1 MRLRWWGIFVV
12 LLVAL
17 AQISCRKTV
26 APNTDRNR
34 APETYLTAAPLDSIG
49 GKPLN
54 RAPYRY
60 AVHWSGSDID
70 GAIAGYYYAV
80 TETLPGAPL
89 PGPKPSQWHFTTKT
103 DSVFIFDIHE
113 GLGTDREHG
122 FYVFAVDNEGKADP
136 TPAFTRFVARDRNLP
151 GIVWGFARAEGTIF
165 VRAPGGGVTTQPFM
179 KNLTDPQDPANATAL
194 PRDTIP
200 TGAAAYFGWHGFDR
214 DWASQISGYRYKLL
228 EPDYQKGDS
237 LTKTAAYGTGT
248 GAGANPTPI
257 PVGLNVFR
265 VRSVDEAGG
274 TTFPDSLRRFVVNFD
289 PDTWWAGP
297 DTNDAAIR
305 PALLRDSRGLY
316 LLGDPSGT
324 PPAATPMDPL
334 YKWMG
339 PGRFDVLP
347 ADRKPMATFLE
358 QTKIG
363 QEMHWYIRVD
373 SDTVARNAVALYM
386 FAGGSDKDSPY
397 SVLTSNPPPMGNTVA
412 TPGPANGSPIGVEY
426 RTVRELITG
435 VPQTPS
441 FTEVYP
447 NFDPL
452 SPSFRP
458 ELYFTDPYSPQ
469 GGFTGKSFAQVRSV
483 DGNSGRDHRMRNPRD
498 YIYAYNAGDMS
509 QVGLAPGDTVLRR
522 LVINWFSNY
531 NPYFLTNI
539 VGFTP
544 TPDTL
549 LTNPS
554 FTAHLWMYDSDSTSS
569 SPAPFLVRFRFRHDN
584 EAHPPGDDEGWS
596 GAQLLHSG
604 ETLTIPI
611 PTDSTTVPPGHNYFE
626 FELSDFPDPEATN
639 LTDRRI
645 VRTRI
650 PFYWLTMTP

>member
-12 LLVAL
+12 LFVAL

-60 AVHWSGSDID
+60 QVHWSGSDID
-70 GAIAGYYYAV
+70 GAVAGFYFAV
-80 TETLPGAPL
+80 TETLPGNPL
-89 PGPKPSQWHFTTKT
+89 PGPKPTQWRFTTKT
-103 DSVFIFDIHE
+103 DTTFIFDVHE

-122 FYVFAVDNEGKADP
+122 LYVFAVDNEGKADP

-151 GIVWGFARAEGTIF
+151 GIVWDLARAEGTIF
-165 VRAPGGGVTTQPFM
+165 VPAPGGGVTQQPFVR
-179 KNLTDPQDPANATAL
+179 NLTDPQDPTQATGL

-200 TGAAAYFGWHGFDR
+200 TGAAVYFGWHGFDK
-214 DWASQISGYRYKLL
+214 DWASQISGYRYKLV
-228 EPDYQKGDS
+228 ETDYQAVDS
-237 LTKTAAYGTGT
+237 TTKSVVYGTGT
-248 GAGANPTPI
+248 GTGPTAAPI

-297 DTNDAAIR
+297 DTTDPAIR
-305 PALLRDSRGLY
+305 AISLRDVHGLY
-316 LLGDPSGT
+316 VLGDPSTG
-324 PPAATPMDPL
+324 AAPHELD
-334 YKWMG
+334 KWLG
-339 PGRFDVLP
+339 PDRFGILP

-358 QTKIG
+358 QTRVG
-363 QEMHWYIRVD
+363 QEWHWYIRVD
-373 SDTVARNAVALYM
+373 SDTVARNAQALYM
-386 FAGGSDKDSPY
+386 FAGGRDKDSPY
-397 SVLTSNPPPMGNTVA
+397 AVLTSNPPPDPKDKPIAV
-412 TPGPANGSPIGVEY
+412 PGPANGSPIGLEFRIV
-426 RTVRELITG
+426 TELTTG

-441 FTEVYP
+441 FTEIYP

-458 ELYFTDPYSPQ
+458 EIYFTVPYSPQ

-483 DGNSGRDHRMRNPRD
+483 DGNTGRDHRIRNPRE
-498 YIYAYNAGDMS
+498 YIYNYNNGVLSPA
-509 QVGLAPGDTVLRR
+509 DTVLRR

-539 VGFTP
+539 VGLGGTGFVP

-549 LTNPS
+549 LTDVA
-554 FTAHLWMYDSDSTSS
+554 FTAHLYMYDPDSTSTA
-569 SPAPFLVRFRFRHDN
+569 PAPFLVRVRIRHDN
-584 EAHPPGDDEGWS
+584 ETNPPADNEGWS
-596 GAQLLHSG
+596 PPEAQLIHSG
-604 ETLTIPI
+604 DPFPFNIDAVAT
-611 PTDSTTVPPGHNYFE
+611 PPGLNYFE
-626 FELSDFPDPEATN
+626 FELSDFPDPEGTS
-639 LTDRRI
+639 LIDRRI

-650 PFYWLTMTP
+650 PFYWQTKTP